1 MFKNTEKEILPISPL
16 AVPFRSAP
24 DVENRKLKKSVSAE
38 PKVSISN
45 DLNEVRYSKEID
57 TFQSNQNENQFERRI
72 RTGRTG
78 TSRGI
83 RKPFFFIIDSNCL
96 VLSHIRSISEGSI
109 NLASLKIPN
118 VDVHKA
124 RKILIKEVVSKAISV
139 RDGAREKL
147 QKRGLLK
154 SNRVFGSNIPS
165 IVKVAF
171 LCLPQISQYY
181 NCRLMGRKYPS
192 FY

>member
-1 MFKNTEKEILPISPL
+1 MFKNTEKKVLPISPL

-38 PKVSISN
+38 PKVLISN
-45 DLNEVRYSKEID
+45 DLSEVRYSKEID
-57 TFQSNQNENQFERRI
+57 TFQSNSNEHQFETRL
-72 RTGRTG
+72 RTRRTG
-78 TSRGI
+78 TSRGK
-83 RKPFFFIIDSNCL
+83 RKHPFIIIDSNCL

-181 NCRLMGRKYPS
+181 NSRLMGRKYPS

>member
-1 MFKNTEKEILPISPL
+1 MFKNTE
-16 AVPFRSAP
+16 AVDLRSAS

-57 TFQSNQNENQFERRI
+57 TFQSNPNENQFERRV

-78 TSRGI
+78 TSRGK
-83 RKPFFFIIDSNCL
+83 RKPFFFFIIDSNCL

-165 IVKVAF
+165 IVKVVF
-171 LCLPQISQYY
+171 LCLPKISQFY
-181 NCRLMGRKYPS
+181 NSRLMGRKYPS